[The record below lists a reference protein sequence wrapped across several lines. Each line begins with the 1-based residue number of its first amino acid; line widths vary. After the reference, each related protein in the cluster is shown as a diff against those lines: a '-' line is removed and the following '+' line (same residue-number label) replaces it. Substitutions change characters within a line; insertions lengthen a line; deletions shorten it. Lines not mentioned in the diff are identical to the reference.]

1 MRSAPKSK
9 PEDSH
14 ARILAHGRRIA
25 ARSGLRGLTV
35 RGVAASAKVNL
46 GTFVYHFGTRD
57 RFVAELME
65 SWYAPLYAQLSVTV
79 DEHLPPLQK
88 LRRYVVELAEFL
100 GANRDF
106 VRHVIM
112 DAADGEDAAARF
124 VKSLFGR
131 HPQLLFRLI
140 REAQA
145 AGELREGDP
154 MKLGVTVIG
163 AALFPVVMAG
173 VLMPKGFLPKPVQA
187 QLQQLVL
194 EPEEIE
200 RRLEWLL
207 DGLRPTSTKEQV
219 S

>member
-1 MRSAPKSK
+1 MRSATKSK
-9 PEDSH
+9 PEDSR
-14 ARILAHGRRIA
+14 ARMLAHGRRIV
-25 ARSGLRGLTV
+25 ARAGLRGLTV

-79 DEHLPPLQK
+79 DDHLPPLQK

-100 GANRDF
+100 RANREF

-154 MKLGVTVIG
+154 MKLGATVIG
-163 AALFPVVMAG
+163 AALFPIMMAG
-173 VLMPKGFLPKPVQA
+173 VLMPKGFLPRPAQA

-207 DGLRPTSTKEQV
+207 DGLRPMKN
-219 S
+219 

>member
-1 MRSAPKSK
+1 MRSAAKSK
-9 PEDSH
+9 PEDSR
-14 ARILAHGRRIA
+14 ARMLAHGRRIV
-25 ARSGLRGLTV
+25 ARAGLRGLTV

-79 DEHLPPLQK
+79 DDHLPPLQK
-88 LRRYVVELAEFL
+88 LRRYVVELAEFMR
-100 GANRDF
+100 ANREF

-154 MKLGVTVIG
+154 MKLGATVIG
-163 AALFPVVMAG
+163 AALFPIMMAG
-173 VLMPKGFLPKPVQA
+173 VLMPKGFLPKPAQA

-207 DGLRPTSTKEQV
+207 DGLRPMKN
-219 S
+219 